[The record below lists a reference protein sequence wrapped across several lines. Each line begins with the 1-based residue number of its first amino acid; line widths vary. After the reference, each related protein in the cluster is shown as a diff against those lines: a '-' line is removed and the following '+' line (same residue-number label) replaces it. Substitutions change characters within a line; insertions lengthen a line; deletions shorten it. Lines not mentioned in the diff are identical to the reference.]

1 MLIVVSATFFM
12 VHAAPGG
19 PFDDERVASPEI
31 LKQLNDTYNLNDP
44 LLSQLGNYLLN
55 AIQGDF
61 GPSYKYP
68 GRSVSELIFSG
79 LTNNNGISSLFNIV
93 RLIFRNFVWNPC
105 FFESR

>member
-1 MLIVVSATFFM
+1 MLIVISATFFM

-44 LLSQLGNYLLN
+44 LLSQLGNYLLD

-68 GRSVSELIFSG
+68 GRQFL
-79 LTNNNGISSLFNIV
+79 N
-93 RLIFRNFVWNPC
+93 
-105 FFESR
+105 